1 MEYKWQMENG
11 KWKIMKVYLGADHR
25 GFALKEKLKEWLLQ
39 NNYLIEDLGDHLLAP
54 DDDYV
59 DYAKAVAEKVS
70 QEDADDTVTRGI
82 LICGSGIGMSVTANK
97 FKNIRCS
104 LGFDEVQIEDG
115 RSHDNV
121 NILALASDQLAEEK
135 AKSLVKKFLD
145 TPFTA
150 IDKYKRRIEK
160 IRQLEQTE

>member
-1 MEYKWQMENG
+1 M
-11 KWKIMKVYLGADHR
+11 KIYLGADHR
-25 GFALKEKLKEWLLQ
+25 GFELKEKLKAWLTESGYQ
-39 NNYLIEDLGDHLLAP
+39 VEDLGDHLLVP

-59 DYAKAVAEKVS
+59 DFAEAVAAKVS
-70 QEDADDTVTRGI
+70 SEDSPENITRGI
-82 LICGSGIGMSVTANK
+82 LICGSGIGMSITANK

-104 LGFDEVQIEDG
+104 LGFDETQIEDG

-121 NILALASDQLAEEK
+121 NILALAADQTQEEK
-135 AKSLVKKFLD
+135 AKSLVKKFLE

-160 IRQLEQTE
+160 IRQLD